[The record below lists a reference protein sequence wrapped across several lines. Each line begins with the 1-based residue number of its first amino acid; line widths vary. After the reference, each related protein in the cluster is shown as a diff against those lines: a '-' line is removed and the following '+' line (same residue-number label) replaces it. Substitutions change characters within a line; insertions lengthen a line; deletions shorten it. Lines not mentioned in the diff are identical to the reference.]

1 MYIYLVNQ
9 EMIIILQKEFQP
21 HCTLD
26 GVNCMEN
33 PLHHFSI
40 IDEPKYLLSNAS
52 LINSIVA
59 PNSFLRLLS
68 AKVIQAKRGL
78 LHFQRITALLFKFGI
93 SWKSNKA
100 KYWHI
105 NVVCALCMTMSTIH
119 IFESKNSCI
128 FTKLMKRKLFSIGY
142 FLAVLSYILTFLV
155 LNKKIRICKTK
166 HCYTY
171 FYYLAVLINILT
183 FLVLNKKIR
192 ICKAK
197 HCYTWFYTWATINNL
212 TIGLIS
218 NLEKRTKN
226 GWIFHNSKRTN
237 FSAL

>member
-1 MYIYLVNQ
+1 
-9 EMIIILQKEFQP
+9 
-21 HCTLD
+21 
-26 GVNCMEN
+26 MEN

-52 LINSIVA
+52 LINFIVA

-119 IFESKNSCI
+119 ILDSKNYCI
-128 FTKLMKRKLFSIGY
+128 FTKLMKRKLFSIGFWLFWVTFWPFWFWIRKSEY
-142 FLAVLSYILTFLV
+142 AKQNTVTLISTIWLFWLTFWPFWFW
-155 LNKKIRICKTK
+155 IRKSEYAKQNTVTRD
-166 HCYTY
+166 YTHEQQ
-171 FYYLAVLINILT
+171 LT
-183 FLVLNKKIR
+183 
-192 ICKAK
+192 
-197 HCYTWFYTWATINNL
+197 T
-212 TIGLIS
+212 
-218 NLEKRTKN
+218 
-226 GWIFHNSKRTN
+226 
-237 FSAL
+237 

>member
-1 MYIYLVNQ
+1 
-9 EMIIILQKEFQP
+9 
-21 HCTLD
+21 
-26 GVNCMEN
+26 MEN

-166 HCYTY
+166 HCYT
-171 FYYLAVLINILT
+171 
-183 FLVLNKKIR
+183 
-192 ICKAK
+192 
-197 HCYTWFYTWATINNL
+197 WFYTWATINNL

-226 GWIFHNSKRTN
+226 GWIFHNSKKTN

>member
-1 MYIYLVNQ
+1 
-9 EMIIILQKEFQP
+9 
-21 HCTLD
+21 
-26 GVNCMEN
+26 MEN

-155 LNKKIRICKTK
+155 LNKKIRICKTI

>member
-1 MYIYLVNQ
+1 MCAPPCNFKVSCSKPRNTSYFRNKFSPIV
-9 EMIIILQKEFQP
+9 
-21 HCTLD
+21 CTVD

-40 IDEPKYLLSNAS
+40 IDEPKHLLSNAS

-105 NVVCALCMTMSTIH
+105 SAVCVLCITTTY
-119 IFESKNSCI
+119 KNSNFC
-128 FTKLMKRKLFSIGY
+128 
-142 FLAVLSYILTFLV
+142 
-155 LNKKIRICKTK
+155 KI
-166 HCYTY
+166 
-171 FYYLAVLINILT
+171 
-183 FLVLNKKIR
+183 
-192 ICKAK
+192 
-197 HCYTWFYTWATINNL
+197 FYTFMKLVVAT
-212 TIGLIS
+212 
-218 NLEKRTKN
+218 E
-226 GWIFHNSKRTN
+226 
-237 FSAL
+237 